1 MRQGGSM
8 TTRPHLMPV
17 GLTGIPRADLQIQRT
32 IETLR
37 TAQFEQDPLWDAAD
51 SFRKSLMTSAEK
63 REGKILEAAIMD
75 AIEQLPHLRL
85 LQVDRRLPRVPDV
98 QFEIRSSSWV
108 VVLEI
113 KRGSQHDSKTLREFR
128 SDLQAIPPLIRNA
141 LPLFPTEHVHYHI
154 VFVSGQPRLKEGLTL
169 DDLGR
174 LYGLHARSH
183 IMTARQRYSA
193 AVKVIMRER
202 GL

>member
-1 MRQGGSM
+1 MKQRP
-8 TTRPHLMPV
+8 TPHLVPIGV
-17 GLTGIPRADLQIQRT
+17 SGIPRADAQIQRT

-98 QFEIRSSSWV
+98 QFEIRASGWV

-113 KRGSQHDSKTLREFR
+113 KRGSQHDSKTIREFR
-128 SDLQAIPPLIRNA
+128 ADLQAIPSLIRDA
-141 LPLFPTEHVHYHI
+141 LPLFPSEHVQYHI
-154 VFVSGQPRLKEGLTL
+154 VFVSGQPRIKEGLTL

-183 IMTARQRYSA
+183 ILTARQRYSG
-193 AVKVIMRER
+193 AVKGVLRER